1 MGREIV
7 RACVRACVKSCGRSF
22 IDSFNRIRARA
33 RAPPSSDLGDLIDR
47 LIARGSSVRVHT
59 SIHSRRVRA
68 CIRIREGERDATTRR
83 EEEGEDLIDLIA
95 REIGGG

>member
-1 MGREIV
+1 VHSLIH
-7 RACVRACVKSCGRSF
+7 SF
-22 IDSFNRIRARA
+22 GF
-33 RAPPSSDLGDLIDR
+33 APPSRDLGDLIDR